1 VIHGDDVDADR
12 IVLLADPR
20 IARVPVVDC
29 GEPLVD
35 AREAT
40 EIAVDERQAD
50 AAGVFAQLRP
60 GALDRLVR
68 AQRLLRPGWQL
79 VLVEGYRQAPL
90 QRRYF
95 DEYVATLRR
104 ANPQWTSARLVEMAS
119 RYIAPVEVAPH
130 ITGGAVDVTL
140 AGPAGAVLWMGTEVN
155 ATPEESDGASRTYAR
170 NISPDARRNRILLGE
185 VMTAAGFVNYPTEWW
200 HWSVGDRYW
209 AFRAGAPTAYY
220 GPVAD

>member
-1 VIHGDDVDADR
+1 
-12 IVLLADPR
+12 
-20 IARVPVVDC
+20 
-29 GEPLVD
+29 
-35 AREAT
+35 
-40 EIAVDERQAD
+40 
-50 AAGVFAQLRP
+50 
-60 GALDRLVR
+60 
-68 AQRLLRPGWQL
+68 
-79 VLVEGYRQAPL
+79 
-90 QRRYF
+90 
-95 DEYVATLRR
+95 
-104 ANPQWTSARLVEMAS
+104 MAS

-170 NISPDARRNRILLGE
+170 NISPDARRNRVLLGE